1 MKYSKSIFFLF
12 VFASLS
18 AQNNSI
24 EWQKSYGGSRM
35 EQSPDIHQTNDGGY
49 IIAGSSL
56 SIDEGFGNHG
66 LFDQW
71 VIKVN
76 AAGTTEWH
84 RSYGGTADDKAY
96 SVRQTN
102 DGGYIVAGSTR
113 SVNGN
118 VTGNHG
124 QEDFWVVKL
133 NPAGNIEWEKALG
146 GSGSDIAKCVR
157 QTADGGYI
165 VAGRSD
171 SADGNITGNNGYAD
185 GWIVKLDQTGNI
197 VWQKSFGGP
206 GFEEFTAVETTADG
220 GYVMAGSITVAGSDL
235 NYWIVKTDSSGNM
248 QWSKNYGGSSSD
260 TANSLKP
267 TPDGG
272 YIIAGSSNSTNGDIT
287 ANNGYFDYWI
297 IKLNNSGNLLWQK
310 SLGNEQYDYAFSID
324 NTDDGGSVVLGYTA
338 AAASFTSN
346 DYWLVKLTAGG
357 DTDWEKR
364 FGGPYDDYASA
375 VQQTA
380 DGGYVMAG
388 MSNSFIPLQSNYD
401 YLIIKLRSE
410 KLGTHENV
418 KPAYI
423 SLYPNPAKNTV
434 YISPL
439 PGEAV
444 VSITDM
450 SGRKLFSMKYTE
462 SKAAIDVTAFS
473 NGVYSVQVLHKGNI
487 ISTEKLLIRK

>member
-24 EWQKSYGGSRM
+24 EWQKSYGGSRI

-49 IIAGSSL
+49 IIAGSSF

-197 VWQKSFGGP
+197 V
-206 GFEEFTAVETTADG
+206 
-220 GYVMAGSITVAGSDL
+220 
-235 NYWIVKTDSSGNM
+235 
-248 QWSKNYGGSSSD
+248 
-260 TANSLKP
+260 
-267 TPDGG
+267 
-272 YIIAGSSNSTNGDIT
+272 
-287 ANNGYFDYWI
+287 
-297 IKLNNSGNLLWQK
+297 
-310 SLGNEQYDYAFSID
+310 
-324 NTDDGGSVVLGYTA
+324 
-338 AAASFTSN
+338 
-346 DYWLVKLTAGG
+346 
-357 DTDWEKR
+357 
-364 FGGPYDDYASA
+364 
-375 VQQTA
+375 
-380 DGGYVMAG
+380 
-388 MSNSFIPLQSNYD
+388 
-401 YLIIKLRSE
+401 
-410 KLGTHENV
+410 
-418 KPAYI
+418 
-423 SLYPNPAKNTV
+423 
-434 YISPL
+434 
-439 PGEAV
+439 
-444 VSITDM
+444 
-450 SGRKLFSMKYTE
+450 
-462 SKAAIDVTAFS
+462 
-473 NGVYSVQVLHKGNI
+473 
-487 ISTEKLLIRK
+487 